1 MAIKALLTAVSYYD
15 NYQDLPLCRND
26 LYAVQRAL
34 INGLNVD
41 INNIKLL
48 GQTGLIKQSNF
59 LNTLVETICKCNEND
74 TFIFYFSGHGGRNI
88 IACSDGLINL
98 QSIIDTLDKIK
109 VKNKI
114 IILDCCYSGGFN
126 LTSQTEINSIEDL
139 VGHGCAVMASCGA
152 NELSGFNPDKALSTY
167 TSFLCDALSCKFIIR
182 KGKKSLEAINE
193 ALFRY
198 IMNWNCR
205 NTDKIQQPIFRS
217 NMAGTIFFD
226 VEDYIPYQVER
237 FYLETEKYIIYSVKS
252 ISANIRR
259 LSVKVILRY
268 KYTVEEIADIV
279 SEINSKVRFCNVYSN
294 NQEEL
299 RFKNQPAQII
309 WCYLGQDEEDMVN
322 CNYACRTTWTS
333 HTQDRSYWYSN
344 SGTIIND
351 ICLVFNSSYEMLKEM
366 MKPTIDKDEF
376 IKQVRECSIQL
387 IDVAEKYIIQFRE
400 FLNGVISE
408 TELMEAVN
416 PLNIEITNLY
426 FYQTNL
432 PVPPKELHNW
442 FKIHCEIA
450 TTIHDFSL
458 YYDKKNIDT
467 WSAETRKWLMTNS
480 LKRYEQELEE
490 LKQADKT
497 IS

>member
-126 LTSQTEINSIEDL
+126 LTSPTEINSIEDL

-152 NELSGFNPDKALSTY
+152 NELSGFNPDEALSTY

-252 ISANIRR
+252 IPANIRR

-442 FKIHCEIA
+442 FKIHCKIA

-467 WSAETRKWLMTNS
+467 WSAENRKWLMTNS